1 MMSAEPM
8 TLEFVIGSWNNRC
21 EIIITKMILMLVS
34 GYAMDKSIFL
44 RMFIHTIPR
53 MNKQQ

>member
-8 TLEFVIGSWNNRC
+8 TLELVIGSWNNTC
-21 EIIITKMILMLVS
+21 EMSITKMMLMLVS

-44 RMFIHTIPR
+44 RMFIHTMPL